1 MTDHIPLA
9 DDAPT
14 YEPTAPLAQR
24 LVHLAQL
31 IDAGA
36 APAYL
41 LAVETITGEAVDL
54 HPAGELERLRTLY
67 LAALSE
73 LQSLGLLKLGDS
85 LSEASE
91 S

>member
-1 MTDHIPLA
+1 MI
-9 DDAPT
+9 
-14 YEPTAPLAQR
+14 
-24 LVHLAQL
+24 
-31 IDAGA
+31 
-36 APAYL
+36 AYRPG
-41 LAVETITGEAVDL
+41 GEAVDL

-73 LQSLGLLKLGDS
+73 LQSLGLLELGDS

>member
-1 MTDHIPLA
+1 VIKTALGDIA
-9 DDAPT
+9 
-14 YEPTAPLAQR
+14 TAP
-24 LVHLAQL
+24 
-31 IDAGA
+31 I
-36 APAYL
+36 PAYVTASL
-41 LAVETITGEAVDL
+41 LLVAAVASGMIAYRPGGEAVDL